1 MWESLM
7 PKPFDKWT
15 VLPHDAI
22 EIIDNNILAA
32 EGPLGKFPRRMTIV
46 RLTGQRLIIHS
57 GIALDEAGMARIESF
72 GEPSF
77 YIAPSAL
84 HRMDVKPWKQR
95 YPDIKIV
102 CPPGARSKVEELV
115 KVDTVAPDFGDP
127 AVHYKVVDGTAQ
139 REGVLIVKGSQGTT
153 LVLNDLIFNVRKQPG
168 VIGLLF
174 DVLGVTGPEAKMP
187 KLVMRKLVHDKSAL
201 RVQLEQW
208 ANLSDLQRIIL
219 SHGAVIEADPGG
231 TLRRFAASM
240 A

>member
-1 MWESLM
+1 M

-15 VLPHDAI
+15 VLPHRPV
-22 EIIDNNILAA
+22 EIIDDNILAA
-32 EGPLGKFPRRMTIV
+32 EGMLGRFPRRMTIV
-46 RLTGQRLIIHS
+46 RLTRQRLIIHS
-57 GIALDEAGMARIESF
+57 GIALDEPGMAASF
-72 GEPSF
+72 GKPSF
-77 YIAPSAL
+77 YIVPSAL
-84 HRMDVKPWKQR
+84 HRMDVKSWKQR

-115 KVDTVAPDFGDP
+115 KVDTIAPDFGDP
-127 AVHYKVVDGTAQ
+127 AVHYMVVDGTAQ

-153 LVLNDLIFNVRKQPG
+153 LVLNDLVFNVRKQPG

-187 KLVMRKLVHDKSAL
+187 KLVMRKLVRDKSAL
-201 RVQLEQW
+201 RIQLEQW
-208 ANLSDLQRIIL
+208 ANLSGLQRIIL
-219 SHGAVIEADPGG
+219 SHGAVIEADPKG